1 MDKYSGDGVLGNDK
15 IPGVAK
21 EVGGWTGGDTDE
33 AIDSFIQQIFWAS
46 IMWQTL
52 GWVAG
57 GDTAENRTVWIL
69 PSWSL

>member
-33 AIDSFIQQIFWAS
+33 AIDSFIQQIF
-46 IMWQTL
+46 
-52 GWVAG
+52 
-57 GDTAENRTVWIL
+57 
-69 PSWSL
+69 